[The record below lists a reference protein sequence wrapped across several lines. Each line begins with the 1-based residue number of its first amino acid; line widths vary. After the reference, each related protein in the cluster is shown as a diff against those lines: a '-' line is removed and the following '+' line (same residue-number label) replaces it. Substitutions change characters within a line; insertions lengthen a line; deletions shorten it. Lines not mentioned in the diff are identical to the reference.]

1 MNLKSKKGSALLTSM
16 LVIIVIAI
24 TIGTLFSAT
33 QHEYR
38 TSFRNQ
44 YGSVAFALAESGI
57 DQGAAAIM
65 NSSGASGLAHWTTE
79 GSFKK
84 KTFSVSD
91 TVSLVGAPTASYDVI
106 IKHVGENYT
115 VWAKSNISGS
125 GASAERALKVEFKK
139 ESVQSTGNPGM
150 VSRDELDLSQWSD
163 EEYVEASRD
172 RSTFDAYDS
181 EGNKAPSDSNKSN
194 DCVVGSLD
202 GGKLSLANGQF
213 YCDVVTGGLASDP
226 NTQVYSAIDKDAT
239 TSDKTVY
246 LAELFDEEANDGSGA
261 LVSYDPTDDLVE
273 YGYESDYDWKS
284 LITPADL
291 TGTATEVVPVM
302 PSEGQATQWQQNGKI
317 SDLGN
322 YSSDVYYSGG
332 TLTVGDSDGDFY
344 YIAAKDLDNVNNIEV
359 SGTVVLVVAGG
370 TKSASPT
377 VNFKT
382 ENASLTIYTDGA
394 MQGVIKSTQQM
405 SEDSS
410 AVQNWEADRLTINV
424 VPSSIYNNLTL
435 TSANVHTAT
444 VNGLTDDATAGEVR
458 MNNGSESTFVGS
470 INAPYSSI
478 SISTSVISKYC
489 GALLGDDVTFMGS
502 NALEFHYDSQL
513 GGGGNNSVETLAM
526 TSWRQILPG
535 EFDTVNAAVGNLKN
549 DQ

>member
-1 MNLKSKKGSALLTSM
+1 
-16 LVIIVIAI
+16 
-24 TIGTLFSAT
+24 
-33 QHEYR
+33 
-38 TSFRNQ
+38 
-44 YGSVAFALAESGI
+44 VAFALAESGI

-84 KTFSVSD
+84 KTFSVAN

-106 IKHVGENYT
+106 VKHVGENYT
-115 VWAKSNISGS
+115 VWAKSNVSGS
-125 GASAERALKVEFKK
+125 GASAQRALKVEFKK

-163 EEYVEASRD
+163 EEYVESSRD

-239 TSDKTVY
+239 TNNKTVY
-246 LAELFDEEANDGSGA
+246 LAELFDSEANDGSGA
-261 LVSYDPTDDLVE
+261 LVTYDPTDDLVQ
-273 YGYESDYDWKS
+273 YGYESDHDWKS

-291 TGTATEVVPVM
+291 TDTATEVVPT
-302 PSEGQATQWQQNGKI
+302 PPAQGEQPTQWQNSGKI

-322 YSSDVYYSGG
+322 YSSDVYYNGG

-344 YIAAKDLDNVNNIEV
+344 YIAAKNLDNVNNIEV
-359 SGTVVLVVAGG
+359 SGKVVLVVAGG
-370 TKSASPT
+370 TKSASPN

-394 MQGVIKSTQQM
+394 MQGVLKSTQQI
-405 SEDSS
+405 SGNS
-410 AVQNWEADRLTINV
+410 AAPNWEADRLTINV
-424 VPSSIYNNLTL
+424 VPSGIYNNLTL

-458 MNNGSESTFVGS
+458 MNNGTESTFVGS
-470 INAPYSSI
+470 INAPYSSVN
-478 SISTSVISKYC
+478 ISTNTISKFC
-489 GALLGDDVTFMGS
+489 GALLGNDVTFMGS

-526 TSWRQILPG
+526 TSWRQILPD
-535 EFDTVNAAVGNLKN
+535 EFETVNAAVGNLNKEK
-549 DQ
+549 